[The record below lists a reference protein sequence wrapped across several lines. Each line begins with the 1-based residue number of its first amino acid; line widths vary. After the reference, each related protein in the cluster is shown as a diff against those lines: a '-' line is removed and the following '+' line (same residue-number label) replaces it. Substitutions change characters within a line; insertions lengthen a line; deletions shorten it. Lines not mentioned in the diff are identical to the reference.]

1 MSLKLTVSPVQHG
14 MYFHYMHNKN
24 KDYQE
29 QMICEIFGDLDI
41 EIFERTLNKLIE
53 LFDSLRTVFIYD
65 EKEGVQLIIQDRKI
79 VNLDYTDISKIS
91 NPKRY
96 IEQRILF
103 ESDKNFNLSKETC
116 RNQLYKI
123 GEKNFVF
130 LCTYHHLIMD
140 SWSILLFQETFCK
153 FYLNEANGILDNT
166 SNREY
171 SYKLYIDWI
180 NNQDHTKSVKY
191 WETYLDDY
199 AQLNRPYQ
207 FKVNQVLKRKKI
219 NIKFEKQIRN
229 EIFSLADEFKTTVN
243 SLFLAIWGIFILDKF
258 QKSDI
263 LFGCVTSG
271 RLIGL
276 KNVDKI
282 AGLFVNSI
290 PVHVKRN
297 SSLFNLTIKLQK
309 DILLASKYSY
319 LSLSEIM
326 GSKRLTPGDVCSFL
340 NFSIDAEEIKNK
352 YSAILPFQVK
362 NIRYNEQSNFDL
374 YLDIYLNET
383 SFDIQI
389 SYDLEKYFFDEL
401 QVKEKITQIF
411 EFFKSNREI
420 LVSDVINRM
429 VNNEELTKDASFN
442 F

>member
-153 FYLNEANGILDNT
+153 FYLNEAN
-166 SNREY
+166 
-171 SYKLYIDWI
+171 
-180 NNQDHTKSVKY
+180 
-191 WETYLDDY
+191 
-199 AQLNRPYQ
+199 
-207 FKVNQVLKRKKI
+207 
-219 NIKFEKQIRN
+219 
-229 EIFSLADEFKTTVN
+229 
-243 SLFLAIWGIFILDKF
+243 
-258 QKSDI
+258 
-263 LFGCVTSG
+263 
-271 RLIGL
+271 
-276 KNVDKI
+276 
-282 AGLFVNSI
+282 
-290 PVHVKRN
+290 
-297 SSLFNLTIKLQK
+297 
-309 DILLASKYSY
+309 
-319 LSLSEIM
+319 
-326 GSKRLTPGDVCSFL
+326 
-340 NFSIDAEEIKNK
+340 
-352 YSAILPFQVK
+352 
-362 NIRYNEQSNFDL
+362 
-374 YLDIYLNET
+374 
-383 SFDIQI
+383 
-389 SYDLEKYFFDEL
+389 
-401 QVKEKITQIF
+401 
-411 EFFKSNREI
+411 
-420 LVSDVINRM
+420 
-429 VNNEELTKDASFN
+429 
-442 F
+442 